1 MRVSIKSALTGL
13 LSVLALVIG
22 LQGGLMLLKLGTIRR
37 NAQEMAA
44 ALLPSIGV
52 ISELGAA
59 VEKSRVRQYRLAAAT
74 QGAQQLVEHRRMY
87 LSVIDRVAAIRAR
100 YEPLISSPEERAL
113 YERFSQ
119 AWAQYDAIGRRA
131 LALVEADRSQDALAE
146 IVSPEMLKLSTALG
160 ETIGQAIVL
169 NQRNAQHQADA
180 TVDVAATA
188 ALATWVALATAL
200 AVATGA
206 ILFGRLRISRPITRM
221 TTAMASLAAG
231 NVAVTVPGAGR
242 GDEIGAMA
250 GAVQVFKDN
259 LVRTRRLEDETALA
273 RASAEE
279 QRRTGM
285 RQMADA
291 FEQAV
296 GGIVG
301 IVSASA
307 TELQATARTLNAAA
321 GETADRSTT
330 VAAAA
335 EQASGNVGTVAAA
348 AEELGSSVQEIG
360 RQVSGSADLARR
372 TAAEAD
378 ATAALVQ
385 ELNGAVATV
394 GDVVGLISS
403 IAGQTNLLALNA
415 TIEAARAGES
425 GRGFAVVA
433 AEVKQLATQTAGATD
448 EISAQIGRI
457 RGATEQAVAAIGA
470 ITGRI
475 GEISAVATSI
485 AAAVEEQAAAT
496 REIARNV
503 SQASSGTSEVTRTI
517 AGVARASGDTGAAAS
532 QVLSSASALSRQSE
546 HLTAEVAR
554 FLATVRAA

>member
-87 LSVIDRVAAIRAR
+87 LSVIDRVAAIRTR

-146 IVSPEMLKLSTALG
+146 IVSPEMLKLSTTLG
-160 ETIGQAIVL
+160 ETIGQAIAL

-200 AVATGA
+200 AGD
-206 ILFGRLRISRPITRM
+206 GRDPVRPAPDLPSDHPHDGRDGLSRRR
-221 TTAMASLAAG
+221 

-259 LVRTRRLEDETALA
+259 LVRTRRWRTRRRWPVPPRRSSAGPGCA
-273 RASAEE
+273 RWRMPSSRRSA
-279 QRRTGM
+279 
-285 RQMADA
+285 
-291 FEQAV
+291 
-296 GGIVG
+296 
-301 IVSASA
+301 
-307 TELQATARTLNAAA
+307 
-321 GETADRSTT
+321 
-330 VAAAA
+330 
-335 EQASGNVGTVAAA
+335 
-348 AEELGSSVQEIG
+348 GSSGSCPPRPPSCRRPPG
-360 RQVSGSADLARR
+360 R
-372 TAAEAD
+372 
-378 ATAALVQ
+378 
-385 ELNGAVATV
+385 
-394 GDVVGLISS
+394 
-403 IAGQTNLLALNA
+403 
-415 TIEAARAGES
+415 
-425 GRGFAVVA
+425 
-433 AEVKQLATQTAGATD
+433 
-448 EISAQIGRI
+448 
-457 RGATEQAVAAIGA
+457 
-470 ITGRI
+470 
-475 GEISAVATSI
+475 
-485 AAAVEEQAAAT
+485 
-496 REIARNV
+496 
-503 SQASSGTSEVTRTI
+503 
-517 AGVARASGDTGAAAS
+517 
-532 QVLSSASALSRQSE
+532 
-546 HLTAEVAR
+546 
-554 FLATVRAA
+554 